1 MPRAGADETVDAP
14 SAASLLLLSLSS
26 RTCLCRSLL
35 SLSLFLLLLLLFF
48 AMLTLKLLLQLQ
60 MMKTMETLPCHAYK
74 GSFENDLSG
83 KDEREMG
90 KHVVKAI

>member
-1 MPRAGADETVDAP
+1 M
-14 SAASLLLLSLSS
+14 
-26 RTCLCRSLL
+26 
-35 SLSLFLLLLLLFF
+35 
-48 AMLTLKLLLQLQ
+48 LQLQ
-60 MMKTMETLPCHAYK
+60 MMKTMETLPCHADK

>member
-48 AMLTLKLLLQLQ
+48 AMLMMLLLQLQ
-60 MMKTMETLPCHAYK
+60 MMKTMEPCHADK
-74 GSFENDLSG
+74 GSFEIDLSG

-90 KHVVKAI
+90 KHVVKAN